1 MKIEKCP
8 FCGKQIAE
16 IGNCKNMEE
25 CEHFEECPA
34 VEPYVCVVCSINKGG
49 CGASTGYQDGVEKAI
64 AAWNHRADHIREVAK
79 KAPLTL
85 DELRQMDGEPVWIVT
100 LDGTVDPIW
109 EIIVSAGER
118 GIDLICTLNG
128 VETRDYADFDLYN
141 DTWLAYRNTPVKEEH
156 READ

>member
-49 CGASTGYQDGVEKAI
+49 CGASTGYQEGVEKAI
-64 AAWNHRADHIREVAK
+64 AAWNRRASGRDIDVLTNADRIRSMS
-79 KAPLTL
+79 
-85 DELRQMDGEPVWIVT
+85 DEELAEYI
-100 LDGTVDPIW
+100 
-109 EIIVSAGER
+109 
-118 GIDLICTLNG
+118 
-128 VETRDYADFDLYN
+128 FDLGNCSEYCYGHCAYQDDCATKGLDH
-141 DTWLAYRNTPVKEEH
+141 DTCIKGVIDWIKQPLKEEH
-156 READ
+156 REDD